1 MAKTI
6 SSAFSV
12 YDHDD
17 TLIRIGQKEMIH
29 VHVRVLSR
37 KTSLV
42 GMFLMIVGMIVEN
55 VTIPP
60 PPQGSVVVQLLTLW
74 GLLLIEYSLTV

>member
-17 TLIRIGQKEMIH
+17 TLIMIGQKGMFH

-42 GMFLMIVGMIVEN
+42 GMFLMIVGMFVEN
-55 VTIPP
+55 VTIP
-60 PPQGSVVVQLLTLW
+60 QGNVVDQLLTLW
-74 GLLLIEYSLTV
+74 GLLLA